1 MTIFAYNSFFVCA
14 LRGARPIDPVLPPPS
29 SWRTLAHRGDKLRW
43 PNGGERRACLTR
55 EQQLLKCRAAGGRS
69 IGASHRAFTAS
80 STCAARGIERRESI
94 PLATFPR
101 AMSAALGAPPARS
114 STRVSASPRV
124 VRARVVPT
132 AVVVPHRGVPS
143 ARRHPETPR
152 PARRAPLPPPP
163 RGSTSRSRV
172 SPAPLSRL
180 TRSSP
185 PLPASSLRAAALKGF
200 RRLRARH
207 R

>member
-1 MTIFAYNSFFVCA
+1 MTIFVYNSFFVCA

-55 EQQLLKCRAAGGRS
+55 EQQLVKCRAAGGRS

-124 VRARVVPT
+124 VRARRADRRRGPPSRS
-132 AVVVPHRGVPS
+132 AVG
-143 ARRHPETPR
+143 ATTPR
-152 PARRAPLPPPP
+152 DPPSRAPRPSP
-163 RGSTSRSRV
+163 
-172 SPAPLSRL
+172 SPAARFHIPVSRL
-180 TRSSP
+180 TRSSLASH
-185 PLPASSLRAAALKGF
+185 PLLTSPARLVSPRSRPEGLP
-200 RRLRARH
+200 RLRARH